1 VRNIVVNLGV
11 DLTACW
17 RPRAG
22 MSTVALQLTK
32 QMIAAGGE
40 GRRFTLFCSRER
52 PAGLD
57 GSSSR
62 AVLSPHRHEV
72 PNKLRWLPAVEADA
86 ALDVVFYPYWPC
98 PPRRRRSAPP
108 AVTVVHDLA
117 FRVRPREVPWQ
128 QRLYMGSIL
137 PGALN
142 NSLAVLTPSQATR
155 TDVLEHYPIRGLAG
169 RMQVV
174 PEGSSLGQV
183 TPAPLPILPDGASAL
198 QPGFLLAVGTIE
210 PRKNYPRLLA
220 AYRLLK
226 ARGLAPP
233 LVVVGRAGWAYGSAL
248 DDLRAEH
255 GVHLLGHVDDGT
267 LRGLYQAA
275 AALAFPSV
283 YEGFGLPL
291 LEAMTE
297 GLPAVVGDAGAL
309 PELAGDAAVLVDPFD
324 VEAIAAGLER
334 VLTDSDL
341 GERLAEAG
349 RSRAAGFTWSAAAE
363 ATLRT
368 LDAATIS

>member
-1 VRNIVVNLGV
+1 
-11 DLTACW
+11 
-17 RPRAG
+17 
-22 MSTVALQLTK
+22 M
-32 QMIAAGGE
+32 
-40 GRRFTLFCSRER
+40 
-52 PAGLD
+52 
-57 GSSSR
+57 
-62 AVLSPHRHEV
+62 
-72 PNKLRWLPAVEADA
+72 
-86 ALDVVFYPYWPC
+86 
-98 PPRRRRSAPP
+98 
-108 AVTVVHDLA
+108 TVVHDLA

-155 TDVLEHYPIRGLAG
+155 TDVLEHYPIRGLAD

-174 PEGSSLGQV
+174 PEGSSLGHV
-183 TPAPLPILPDGASAL
+183 TPAPLPILPGGASAL

-226 ARGLAPP
+226 ARSLAPP
-233 LVVVGRAGWAYGSAL
+233 LIVVGRVGWAYGSAL

-291 LEAMTE
+291 LEAMAE

-341 GERLAEAG
+341 RERLAEAG
-349 RSRAAGFTWSAAAE
+349 RSRAAGFTWGAAAE